1 VMPVGAHTRVVR
13 GVSEAR
19 GLAGSELGVSP
30 WHTVTQDE
38 IDAFANV
45 TQDLQWIHV
54 DVARARRGPTG
65 GTIAHGLYILSL
77 GPKFMSEIVRWDGF
91 SLMLNYGYDRVRFP
105 APLPVN
111 SRIHMRM
118 TLDAV
123 DDAPGGAQLTLSQVF
138 EREGSERPVCAATF
152 LMRLQEEST

>member
-1 VMPVGAHTRVVR
+1 VIPVGAHTRCVR
-13 GVSEAR
+13 GVGEAR

-54 DVARARRGPTG
+54 DVARARRGRTG

-77 GPKFMSEIVRWDGF
+77 GPKFMSEIVHWDGF

-111 SRIHMRM
+111 SRIRMRM
-118 TLDAV
+118 ALDGV
-123 DDAPGGAQLTLSQVF
+123 DDAPRGAQLTLSQVF

>member
-1 VMPVGAHTRVVR
+1 MAVAAHARVVR
-13 GVSEAR
+13 GLSEVR
-19 GLAGSELGVSP
+19 GLLGTELGVSP

-38 IDAFANV
+38 IDAFANL

-65 GTIAHGLYILSL
+65 GTIAHGLYVLSL

-91 SLMLNYGYDRVRFP
+91 TMLNYGYDRVRFP

-111 SRIHMRM
+111 SRIRMRM
-118 TLDAV
+118 TMDAV
-123 DDAPGGAQLTLSQVF
+123 DDAPGGAQLTLGEVF

-152 LMRLQEEST
+152 LMRLHEESA